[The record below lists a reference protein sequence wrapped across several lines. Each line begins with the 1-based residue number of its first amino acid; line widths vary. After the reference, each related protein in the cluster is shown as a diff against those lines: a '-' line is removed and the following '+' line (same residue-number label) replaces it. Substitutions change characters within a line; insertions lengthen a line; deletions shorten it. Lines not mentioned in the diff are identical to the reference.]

1 MKQNRGI
8 SFSLALLLICA
19 ALLLALDTSAPK
31 TETLDAAG
39 QIALLTE
46 SAMDEAVFVA
56 GTKNNQNTP

>member
-19 ALLLALDTSAPK
+19 ALLLALDTSAPA
-31 TETLDAAG
+31 TEALDAAG

-46 SAMDEAVFVA
+46 RWTRLFLRQ
-56 GTKNNQNTP
+56 G